1 MSSSQGNNASTSG
14 LTGYTYSMNTM
25 GDASEYT
32 KRLKEKL
39 VYQGF
44 TSSSPPAEYARPVW
58 LPYGNQF
65 RLTFLYGQFKC
76 PSSSCTGGAFNDGGV
91 KGPLVF

>member
-14 LTGYTYSMNTM
+14 LTNYAYSMNVM

-39 VYQGF
+39 TYQSYNG
-44 TSSSPPAEYARPVW
+44 TPPATTRPAW
-58 LPYGNQF
+58 LERGNQF
-65 RLTFLYGQFKC
+65 RLTYLFGQFKC
-76 PSSSCTGGAFNDGGV
+76 PTSSCPGGAFNGNGIA
-91 KGPLVF
+91 GPLIF

>member
-14 LTGYTYSMNTM
+14 LTNYTYSMNVM

-39 VYQGF
+39 TFQDYNG
-44 TSSSPPAEYARPVW
+44 SPPVTSRPPW
-58 LPYGNQF
+58 LAYGNQF
-65 RLTFLYGQFKC
+65 RLTYLFGQFKC
-76 PSSSCTGGAFNDGGV
+76 PSSSCGGGAFNSGGV
-91 KGPLVF
+91 AGPLIF